1 MNKTFRQTELYN
13 FLNYCNE
20 NKLDNIILDCG
31 AGGDEPPLALF
42 KQNGYDTFGIELDDY
57 KLEKAN
63 EFEKNNDL
71 NLDITK
77 GDMRD
82 LPFEDCSISYVYSY
96 NSIFHMN
103 KNDIERSVR
112 EIKRVLKEDGLC
124 YINLLSVDDF
134 QYGKG
139 KELNEGEFLQEEKS
153 EKVVHSYFTE
163 DEADKYFEDFN
174 ILLKQNRILER
185 KIEGEKIKQGFIDY
199 ICEKPDL
206 S

>member
-57 KLEKAN
+57 QLYKAN

-139 KELNEGEFLQEEKS
+139 KELNEGEFLQEEKG
-153 EKVVHSYFTE
+153 EKVIHSYFTE

-185 KIEGEKIKQGFIDY
+185 KIEDEKIKQGFIDY
-199 ICEKPDL
+199 ICEKTDL